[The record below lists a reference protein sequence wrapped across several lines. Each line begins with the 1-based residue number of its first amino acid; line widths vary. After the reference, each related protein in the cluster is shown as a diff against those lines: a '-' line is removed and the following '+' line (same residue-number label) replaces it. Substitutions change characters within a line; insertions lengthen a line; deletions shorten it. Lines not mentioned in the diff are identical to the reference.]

1 MAGSVADELTSFLRG
16 ACGTTVTGARTD
28 AKADKKAAAVPVND
42 TWQPA
47 PPGGL
52 RRAPGVHSEAT
63 GDNAAQPPGVG
74 HGSATPQSV
83 DAGAGTRAGSGGGG
97 IIVGVHMP
105 QVQPSPVP
113 DAPAL
118 PPPVQALP
126 PAASEPDAGSVAR
139 VDAGASESS
148 GAAPPAITGPVKP
161 LAEDARHALQS
172 AVDWLQNANARL
184 KAALAEAEDRAA
196 RAESEAGAA
205 KQSAQSA
212 LARLESAVADAR
224 AAGAREARASKVA
237 SDSEELMKLR
247 SDLRQSFGDKQAAQ
261 KEAKAKNDEN
271 LTLRAKLQEAAIEI
285 ADLKSMVARRGKGGA
300 EAAANAGNA
309 TVNVAAEIAAATSS
323 LQHQID
329 TLRTE
334 LAASHE
340 SRRMV
345 NAEVDKMRAAADDVA
360 NAASE
365 DLKAAAMRE
374 LALSQRLEALSKAD
388 SELPVSEL
396 KQRLADMQALLNE
409 REAEQAKIG
418 AALGGGGGSGT
429 PPTVPNGGAAS
440 TRTAS
445 GAASHETSPAA
456 RVPPPPGSSGVSLQ
470 AMAELEAL
478 RQEVVRLSHG
488 AARERD
494 GRKRAEEALRAAGVS
509 LPRPPP
515 VSQQAAPL
523 VAPEGFKSAGGGAA
537 KSRVAPAPLAPRDD
551 DDGIAASAEPVVD
564 TPSPP
569 PPPAAVAPPAVEPP
583 TASPPAVEAS
593 MPATPVEDKQVPMA
607 TPQPPPPPIAP
618 ADVVLSAEEAALA
631 RGELPPAPTPGWALG
646 GGGSGSSWRREGSS
660 ALPGPS
666 QPHVLS
672 KRRTNTIAPSSAAL
686 SAIERKE
693 MEAAASRGGGSL
705 SVAHDA
711 SLVLQLE
718 EMPPR
723 PTDPPIPRA
732 TPPSPPVSSAP
743 PPAPPPASSSPL
755 AQLAYN
761 IQVTAHQAE
770 AEAAAAAAAAVPPPP
785 PVVPRAVQPPPTQP
799 PPRGPPGGGVQAPPP
814 LAPPPPPPGVAA
826 TPVVPSDPALADEL
840 AALMASLG
848 NLKAT
853 MGTV

>member
-1 MAGSVADELTSFLRG
+1 
-16 ACGTTVTGARTD
+16 
-28 AKADKKAAAVPVND
+28 
-42 TWQPA
+42 
-47 PPGGL
+47 
-52 RRAPGVHSEAT
+52 
-63 GDNAAQPPGVG
+63 
-74 HGSATPQSV
+74 
-83 DAGAGTRAGSGGGG
+83 
-97 IIVGVHMP
+97 
-105 QVQPSPVP
+105 
-113 DAPAL
+113 
-118 PPPVQALP
+118 
-126 PAASEPDAGSVAR
+126 
-139 VDAGASESS
+139 
-148 GAAPPAITGPVKP
+148 
-161 LAEDARHALQS
+161 
-172 AVDWLQNANARL
+172 
-184 KAALAEAEDRAA
+184 
-196 RAESEAGAA
+196 
-205 KQSAQSA
+205 
-212 LARLESAVADAR
+212 
-224 AAGAREARASKVA
+224 
-237 SDSEELMKLR
+237 
-247 SDLRQSFGDKQAAQ
+247 
-261 KEAKAKNDEN
+261 
-271 LTLRAKLQEAAIEI
+271 
-285 ADLKSMVARRGKGGA
+285 MVARRGKGGS

-360 NAASE
+360 NAAAE

-418 AALGGGGGSGT
+418 AALGGSGT

-523 VAPEGFKSAGGGAA
+523 VAPEGFKSTGGGAA
-537 KSRVAPAPLAPRDD
+537 KSRVAPAPLVPRDD
-551 DDGIAASAEPVVD
+551 DDGSPASAEPVVD
-564 TPSPP
+564 TPSTPP
-569 PPPAAVAPPAVEPP
+569 PPPPVAPPAVEPP
-583 TASPPAVEAS
+583 TASPPAVEAPI
-593 MPATPVEDKQVPMA
+593 PATPVEDKQVPMA
-607 TPQPPPPPIAP
+607 SMPQPPPPPIAP

-660 ALPGPS
+660 TLPGPS

-672 KRRTNTIAPSSAAL
+672 KRRTNATAPSSAAL

-705 SVAHDA
+705 SVVHDA

-732 TPPSPPVSSAP
+732 TPPSPPVNSAP
-743 PPAPPPASSSPL
+743 PPPPPPPPPASSSPL

-770 AEAAAAAAAAVPPPP
+770 AEAAAAAAAAATAAAAPPPP

-814 LAPPPPPPGVAA
+814 LAPPPPPPPPAVAA
-826 TPVVPSDPALADEL
+826 TPAAPSDPALADEL